1 MANSFDIYGYAQ
13 NLFNAEYVQS
23 GFRAG
28 VSPAGQ
34 IVVGGVPGLPLIL
47 GVGGRVR
54 F

>member
-1 MANSFDIYGYAQ
+1 MANSFDVYGYAQ

-28 VSPAGQ
+28 TSPAGQ